1 MSADDPRGIPREGDL
16 DPDLT
21 EGAGSSGWEQ
31 RRRVWP
37 IALRVVSVLLLAG
50 LVVPIVLRALTD

>member
-1 MSADDPRGIPREGDL
+1 MSADDPRGLPHEGDL

-21 EGAGSSGWEQ
+21 EGAGYSGWE
-31 RRRVWP
+31 RRRRWRP
-37 IALRVVSVLLLAG
+37 IALRVVSVLLVAG